1 MKEYKYKKITD
12 DVTTYTPYGDYK
24 ELGVVDGFTYISAE
38 KLDDIQH
45 KNVVL
50 VPVETSYA
58 QDKINEQIIQKI
70 RQRYSINDEIKILRA
85 GTTDEKSA
93 YNNYVEECRAWG
105 KAMKEMLV

>member
-1 MKEYKYKKITD
+1 MIYKYKKITD
-12 DVTTYTPYGDYK
+12 QITTYTPIGEYT
-24 ELGVVDGFTYISAE
+24 ELGVVDGFTYIEADRLS
-38 KLDDIQH
+38 DVQH
-45 KNVVL
+45 ENVVL
-50 VPVETSYA
+50 IPVLSSYE